1 MIEIIDPVSE
11 ITLSESKLGLVDAAN
26 IVKYPLESGAY
37 RLVVDD
43 NYTANFGLE
52 WNVFQK
58 TQIDK
63 FSGKTVSEDRFFAQT
78 KWEKNGLEGQT
89 ILEVGSG
96 AGRFSQIIL
105 DHTKADLYSIDYSNA
120 VEANFRNNGPNER
133 LKLFQAS
140 IYDLPFKKE
149 SFDKVICL
157 GVLQHTPDFKAS
169 VKALV
174 EMVKPGGELVID
186 FYPIKNIFTKI
197 HGKYILRPFLKQ
209 LKHDTLMS
217 LIRNNIDGLMS
228 VYRFNRKIGLGVLN
242 RFVPICEIERT
253 LPSGMDKEQLRE
265 WVILDTFDMFSP
277 TYDKPQRLS
286 TVAKWVK
293 EFGMVDVDA
302 AWVTYHGR
310 LEAPTVRARKPKK

>member
-1 MIEIIDPVSE
+1 MIEIIDPVTKQSLKENTSGLTNSE
-11 ITLSESKLGLVDAAN
+11 GKIVYALSE
-26 IVKYPLESGAY
+26 GAY
-37 RLVVDD
+37 RLVSND
-43 NYTANFGLE
+43 NYTSNFGLE
-52 WNVFQK
+52 WNAFQK

-63 FSGKTVSEDRFFAQT
+63 FSGNTVSEDRFFAQT
-78 KWEKNGLEGQT
+78 QWTKNALEGQT

-105 DHTKADLYSIDYSNA
+105 DHTKAVLYSVDYSNA
-120 VEANFRNNGPNER
+120 VEANYRNNGPHER

-169 VKALV
+169 VKALT

-197 HGKYILRPFLKQ
+197 HGKYILRPFLKRM
-209 LKHDTLMS
+209 KHEHLMS
-217 LIRNNIDGLMS
+217 WIRNNVDTLIS
-228 VYRFNRKIGLGVLN
+228 IYRFNKRIGLGVLN
-242 RFVPICEIERT
+242 RFVPICEIDRT
-253 LPSGMDKEQLRE
+253 LPAGMAPEQLRE
-265 WVILDTFDMFSP
+265 WIILDTFDMFSP
-277 TYDKPQRLS
+277 EYDQPQRLS
-286 TVAKWVK
+286 MVAAWVK

-302 AWVTYHGR
+302 AWVTYHGN
-310 LEAPTVRARKPKK
+310 LEAPTVRARKAG